1 MKSTQSR
8 AHLTAQ
14 ELIQVPQ
21 LFALGDLSV
30 QGGVPLVDTR
40 GPADADGGVVVV
52 GPAAVLAG
60 LVVRVRVEDGQWGGR
75 F

>member
-14 ELIQVPQ
+14 ELVQVTQ
-21 LFALGDLSV
+21 LCAMGDLSV
-30 QGGVPLVDTR
+30 QGGVPLLDTR
-40 GPADADGGVVVV
+40 GPADADGGVV

-60 LVVRVRVEDGQWGGR
+60 LAVRVRVEYGQWGGR